1 MFFVKE
7 TDFLN
12 IVPSIP
18 HLRDLKISICYREL
32 PENETV
38 LFTFSGP
45 SKWKHDPDASSR
57 GPFAPRNK
65 YYVDGRLTGEEKP
78 GKYRPSREPFPEQ
91 RVPRRHGLVKV
102 TPDEPDYARLCVEQ
116 NLAYLLTEQQKQ
128 SIMNGSHLTPKSM
141 ASNDPTEYAGENLS
155 PSNVSPRTHLVNGF
169 RRNLESLGK
178 LPNGVSGAHDHEQQ

>member
-18 HLRDLKISICYREL
+18 HLRDLRISICYREL

-45 SKWKHDPDASSR
+45 SKWKQDPDAASR

-65 YYVDGRLTGEEKP
+65 YYVNGRLVGEEKP
-78 GKYRPSREPFPEQ
+78 GKYRPSREPFPEH

-128 SIMNGSHLTPKSM
+128 SVLNGSHLTPKSM
-141 ASNDPTEYAGENLS
+141 ASNEPTEYAGENVS
-155 PSNVSPRTHLVNGF
+155 PSNVSPQTYLVNGF
-169 RRNLESLGK
+169 RRNLDSPGR
-178 LPNGVSGAHDHEQQ
+178 LPNGISSAHDDEQL